1 MLCFHVAHMSCLK
14 KMTVPMCPTG
24 CGCFCDGQYGEWEVG
39 SGVGPGTVA
48 GSLHIPPSTRASSV
62 MPPDF
67 DAVLHYRTQ
76 YTPSPSLLLS

>member
-1 MLCFHVAHMSCLK
+1 
-14 KMTVPMCPTG
+14 
-24 CGCFCDGQYGEWEVG
+24 VG